1 MDVVRTL
8 GGSDWPQQTNSYVG
22 TAVVTTTSCELLTEA
37 HRFIMAMDIADTPM
51 RNMRGGDR
59 SGSLV
64 NRVESFKLRLMFSAI
79 VLSVTRWTFMV
90 AKKELLGKQSSCA
103 WVPDDPHE
111 REQFGRLSCLIPA
124 GSTGS
129 LCVLNTIT
137 PLVSSSLNAVQFDLV
152 PVGRKASQF

>member
-64 NRVESFKLRLMFSAI
+64 NRVESLKLRLMFSAI

-137 PLVSSSLNAVQFDLV
+137 PLVSSSLNAV
-152 PVGRKASQF
+152 